1 MSGINLRLAT
11 RRCARACL
19 LLLSLA
25 VAPGQ
30 AGSPPPAAAIASA
43 HPLATAAGE
52 SIFRQGGNAFD
63 AAVAVSATLAVV
75 APYACGLGGGGMWL
89 LHVADRQETLLVD
102 GREQAPA
109 LSHWGMLVDEQGEF
123 GAAGPRAAAIPGL
136 PAGLVYLAEHYGR
149 LPLKKTL
156 KPAIDYAKR
165 GFAVGAQYQRYSK
178 ESEALLRNDP
188 EGARIFLRESRAP
201 AVGTRIVQKDLAR
214 SLQQLAERGMAGFYQ
229 GEPAQRLMQG
239 VRGGGGIWSLE
250 DLANYRVAVRQPL
263 INTFGDVRI
272 ITAPPP
278 SAGGVVLLEALKI
291 LEHFDLAAASS
302 VERSHLIIESMRR
315 AFREPTAYL
324 GDPDF
329 AAIPVDRL
337 LDPAYLEGLAM
348 TIETDRATPS
358 AEIGDTPGLFADSM
372 QTTHFSVMDGDG
384 NRVSGTLG
392 LNRVF
397 GAGFV
402 VPGTGI
408 LLNDS
413 LENFAPP
420 PPANAPDHNALDDA
434 NALMPGKRPL
444 TTMTP
449 VFIETLDRIAILGSP
464 GGNRI
469 ISSLLLAV
477 LDFAAGQSVETM
489 VGMPRF
495 HHQYLPDLT
504 VFEVPAFS
512 QAELNQLRG
521 MGHRLE
527 GTSQLFGDMQA
538 ILWELE
544 DGAVSAASD
553 PRGEGTA
560 RVYTH

>member
-1 MSGINLRLAT
+1 MSGLSLRWSS
-11 RRCARACL
+11 RCCARVCL
-19 LLLSLA
+19 VWLA
-25 VAPGQ
+25 LTVASGQ

-75 APYACGLGGGGMWL
+75 EPYACGLGGGAMWL
-89 LHVADRQETLLVD
+89 LHDANRQETLLVD

-109 LSHWGMLVDEQGEF
+109 LSHWGMLVDDSGEF
-123 GAAGPRAAAIPGL
+123 GVAGPRAAAIPGL
-136 PAGLVYLAEHYGR
+136 PAGLVYMAERFGR
-149 LPLKKTL
+149 LPLRKSL

-165 GFAVGAQYQRYSK
+165 GFEVGPQYQRYSK
-178 ESEALLRNDP
+178 ESEALLRKDP
-188 EGARIFLRESRAP
+188 EGARIFLRDSRAP
-201 AVGTRIVQKDLAR
+201 AVGTLIVQKDLAR
-214 SLQQLAERGMAGFYQ
+214 SLQQVAEGGMAGFYQ

-239 VRGGGGIWSLE
+239 VRGAGGIWSLE
-250 DLANYRVAVRQPL
+250 DLANYRVVVRRPL
-263 INTFGDVRI
+263 VNTFGDVRV

-278 SAGGVVLLEALKI
+278 SAGGVVLIEALKI
-291 LEHFDLAAASS
+291 LERFDLTQTSS

-329 AAIPVDRL
+329 TTIPVDRL
-337 LDPAYLEGLAM
+337 LDAAYLDGLAL

-358 AEIGDTPGLFADSM
+358 VEIGDTPGLLADSM
-372 QTTHFSVMDGDG
+372 QTTHFSVMDREG

-392 LNRVF
+392 LNRLF
-397 GAGFV
+397 GSGFV

-413 LENFAPP
+413 MENFASPTP
-420 PPANAPDHNALDDA
+420 DNAPDHNALDDA
-434 NALMPGKRPL
+434 NALKPGKRPL

-449 VFIETLDRIAILGSP
+449 IFLETPDRIAILGSP

-477 LDFAAGQSVETM
+477 LDFAVGQSVETM

-504 VFEVPAFS
+504 IFEVPAFS

-538 ILWELE
+538 ILWEIENGRGGRGPGLE
-544 DGAVSAASD
+544 K
-553 PRGEGTA
+553 
-560 RVYTH
+560 

>member
-1 MSGINLRLAT
+1 MSGLRLVS

-19 LLLSLA
+19 LLLSLT
-25 VAPGQ
+25 VSSGR
-30 AGSPPPAAAIASA
+30 AGSPPPAAIASA

-63 AAVAVSATLAVV
+63 AAVAVSAALAVV
-75 APYACGLGGGGMWL
+75 APYACGLGGGAMWL
-89 LHVADRQETLLVD
+89 LHVAERQENLLLD

-109 LSHWGMLVDEQGEF
+109 LSHWGMLVDDNGEF
-123 GAAGPRAAAIPGL
+123 GLAGPRAAAIPGL
-136 PAGLVYLAEHYGR
+136 PAGLVHLAERLGR
-149 LPLKKTL
+149 LPLKKSL

-165 GFAVGAQYQRYSK
+165 GFEVGPQYQRYSK
-178 ESEALLRNDP
+178 ESEALLRKNP

-201 AVGTRIVQKDLAR
+201 AAGTRIIQKDLAR
-214 SLQQLAERGMAGFYQ
+214 SLQLLAERGMAGFYQ
-229 GEPAQRLMQG
+229 GEPAQRLIQG
-239 VRGGGGIWSLE
+239 VRGAGGIWSLE
-250 DLANYRVAVRQPL
+250 DLANYRVAVRKPL
-263 INTFGDVRI
+263 VGTYGDVRI
-272 ITAPPP
+272 VTASPP
-278 SAGGVVLLEALKI
+278 SAGGLVLLEALKI
-291 LEHFDLAAASS
+291 LEHFDLANQTA

-329 AAIPVDRL
+329 TAIPVDRL
-337 LDPAYLEGLAM
+337 LDAAYLEGLAL
-348 TIETDRATPS
+348 TIETARATS
-358 AEIGDTPGLFADSM
+358 STEIGDTPGLLADSM
-372 QTTHFSVMDGDG
+372 QTTHFSVIDGEG

-392 LNRVF
+392 LNRLF
-397 GAGFV
+397 GSGFV

-413 LENFAPP
+413 MENFSPP
-420 PPANAPDHNALDDA
+420 SPVNPLDHNDLDDA
-434 NALMPGKRPL
+434 NVLRPGKRPL

-449 VFIETLDRIAILGSP
+449 IFLESPDRIAILGSP

-477 LDFAAGQSVETM
+477 LDFTAGQSVETM

-495 HHQYLPDLT
+495 HHQYLPDLA

-512 QAELNQLRG
+512 QAELDQLRG

-544 DGAVSAASD
+544 EGSVSAASD
-553 PRGEGTA
+553 PRGEGAA
-560 RVYTH
+560 RVLNK